1 MTNIYINGLSGKMG
15 SSICDIA
22 TNDETISIVN
32 DINESDVVIDFS
44 RPGSSLKVLNK
55 CVNYKKPL
63 LIGTTGF
70 NENQI
75 ETIVKASKEIPILL
89 SFNMSKGIFI
99 LKKSIKD
106 FLSSNELSLE
116 CIIEEV
122 HHKNKVDSPSGTA
135 IELQRFIKENNISN
149 NVTSINIKSKRTLDV
164 FGIHKV
170 VFFNN
175 SENIEFKHE
184 ALSRKV
190 FATGAVNIAKLILKN
205 EPKLYTTEH
214 FFNAKYL

>member
-22 TNDETISIVN
+22 ANDETISIVN
-32 DINESDVVIDFS
+32 DIKDADVVIDFS
-44 RPGSSLKVLNK
+44 RPESSLEVLNK

-75 ETIVKASKEIPILL
+75 KTIVKASKEIPILL

-106 FLSSNELSLE
+106 FLSLNELSLE
-116 CIIEEV
+116 CVIEEV

-135 IELQRFIKENNISN
+135 IELQRLIKENNVSN

-205 EPKLYTTEH
+205 EPKLYTTED
-214 FFNAKYL
+214 FFNAK

>member
-32 DINESDVVIDFS
+32 DIKDADVVIDFS
-44 RPGSSLKVLNK
+44 RPESSLKVLNK
-55 CVNYKKPL
+55 CVNYKKSL
-63 LIGTTGF
+63 IIGTTGF
-70 NENQI
+70 KENQI
-75 ETIVKASKEIPILL
+75 KTIVKASKEIPILL

-106 FLSSNELSLE
+106 FLSLNELSLE
-116 CIIEEV
+116 CVIEEV

-135 IELQRFIKENNISN
+135 IELQRLIKENNSNN

-205 EPKLYTTEH
+205 EPKLYTAED
-214 FFNAKYL
+214 FFNAK

>member
-44 RPGSSLKVLNK
+44 RPESSLKVLNK

-75 ETIVKASKEIPILL
+75 ETIVKSSKVIPILL

-135 IELQRFIKENNISN
+135 IELQRLIKENNISN
-149 NVTSINIKSKRTLDV
+149 NVTSINIKSERTLDV

-205 EPKLYTTEH
+205 EPKLYTTED
-214 FFNAKYL
+214 FFNAK

>member
-1 MTNIYINGLSGKMG
+1 MTKIYINGLSGKMG

-22 TNDETISIVN
+22 ANDETISIVN
-32 DINESDVVIDFS
+32 DIKNADVVIDFS
-44 RPGSSLKVLNK
+44 RPESSLEVLNK

-75 ETIVKASKEIPILL
+75 KTIIKTSKEIAILL

-106 FLSSNELSLE
+106 FLSLNELSLE

-135 IELQRFIKENNISN
+135 IELQRLIKENNISN

-205 EPKLYTTEH
+205 EPKLYTTED
-214 FFNAKYL
+214 FF

>member
-1 MTNIYINGLSGKMG
+1 MG
-15 SSICDIA
+15 SSICDLS

-32 DINESDVVIDFS
+32 DDIKNADVVIDFS
-44 RPGSSLKVLNK
+44 RPDSSLKVLNQ
-55 CVNYKKPL
+55 CIHYKKPL

-75 ETIVKASKEIPILL
+75 KTIQEAAKEIPILL
-89 SFNMSKGIFI
+89 SFNMSKGIFT

-106 FLSSNELSLE
+106 FLSSNEHILE

-135 IELQRFIKENNISN
+135 IELQTLITDNNLSN
-149 NVTSINIKSKRTLDV
+149 NVTSINIKSERTLDV

-190 FATGAVNIAKLILKN
+190 FANGAIKIAKLILNN
-205 EPKLYTTEH
+205 EPKLYSTED
-214 FFNAKYL
+214 FFNTK

>member
-15 SSICDIA
+15 SSICDLS

-32 DINESDVVIDFS
+32 DDIKNADVVIDFS
-44 RPGSSLKVLNK
+44 RPDSSLKVLNQ
-55 CVNYKKPL
+55 CIHYKKPL

-70 NENQI
+70 NDNQI
-75 ETIVKASKEIPILL
+75 KTIQEAAKEIPILL
-89 SFNMSKGIFI
+89 SFNMSKGIFT

-106 FLSSNELSLE
+106 FLSSNEHILE
-116 CIIEEV
+116 CVIEEV

-135 IELQRFIKENNISN
+135 IELQRLIKENNSNN

-205 EPKLYTTEH
+205 EPKLYTTED
-214 FFNAKYL
+214 FFNAK

>member
-22 TNDETISIVN
+22 ANDETISIVN
-32 DINESDVVIDFS
+32 DIKDADVVIDFS
-44 RPGSSLKVLNK
+44 RPESSLEVLNK

-75 ETIVKASKEIPILL
+75 KTIIKTSKEIPILL

-106 FLSSNELSLE
+106 FLSLNELSLE
-116 CIIEEV
+116 CVIEEV

-135 IELQRFIKENNISN
+135 IELQRLIKENNVSN
-149 NVTSINIKSKRTLDV
+149 NVTSINIKSKRTSDV

-205 EPKLYTTEH
+205 EPKLYTTED
-214 FFNAKYL
+214 FFNAK

>member
-15 SSICDIA
+15 SSICDLS

-32 DINESDVVIDFS
+32 DDIKNADVVIDFS
-44 RPGSSLKVLNK
+44 RPDSSLKVLNQ
-55 CVNYKKPL
+55 CIHYKKPL

-75 ETIVKASKEIPILL
+75 KTIQEAAKEIPILL
-89 SFNMSKGIFI
+89 SFNMSKGIFT

-106 FLSSNELSLE
+106 FLSSNEHILE
-116 CIIEEV
+116 CVIEEI

-135 IELQRFIKENNISN
+135 IELQTLIQDNNLSN
-149 NVTSINIKSKRTLDV
+149 NVTSINIKSERTLDV

-190 FATGAVNIAKLILKN
+190 FANGAIKIAKLILNN
-205 EPKLYTTEH
+205 EPKLYSTED
-214 FFNAKYL
+214 FFNTK

>member
-22 TNDETISIVN
+22 ANDETISIVN
-32 DINESDVVIDFS
+32 DIKNADVVIDFS
-44 RPGSSLKVLNK
+44 RPESSLEVLNK

-75 ETIVKASKEIPILL
+75 KTIIKTSKEIPILL

-106 FLSSNELSLE
+106 FLSLNELSLE

-135 IELQRFIKENNISN
+135 IEIQRLIKENNISN

-175 SENIEFKHE
+175 SESIEFKHE

-190 FATGAVNIAKLILKN
+190 FAIGAVNIAKLILKN
-205 EPKLYTTEH
+205 EPKLYTTED
-214 FFNAKYL
+214 FF

>member
-44 RPGSSLKVLNK
+44 RPESSLKVLNK

-135 IELQRFIKENNISN
+135 IELQRLIKENNISN
-149 NVTSINIKSKRTLDV
+149 NVTSINIKSERTLDV

-205 EPKLYTTEH
+205 EPKLYTTED
-214 FFNAKYL
+214 FFNAK

>member
-22 TNDETISIVN
+22 ANDETISIVN
-32 DINESDVVIDFS
+32 DIKNADVVIDFS
-44 RPGSSLKVLNK
+44 RPESSLKVLNK

-75 ETIVKASKEIPILL
+75 KTIIKTSKEIPILL

-106 FLSSNELSLE
+106 FLSLNELSLE

-135 IELQRFIKENNISN
+135 IELQRLIKENNISN
-149 NVTSINIKSKRTLDV
+149 NVTSINIKSERTLDV

-170 VFFNN
+170 IFFNN

-205 EPKLYTTEH
+205 EPKLYTTED
-214 FFNAKYL
+214 FFNAK

>member
-44 RPGSSLKVLNK
+44 RPESSLKVLNK
-55 CVNYKKPL
+55 CVNFKKPL

-75 ETIVKASKEIPILL
+75 EIIVKASKEIPILL

-135 IELQRFIKENNISN
+135 IELQRLIKENNISN
-149 NVTSINIKSKRTLDV
+149 NVTSINIKSERTLDV

-205 EPKLYTTEH
+205 EPKLYTTED
-214 FFNAKYL
+214 FFNAK

>member
-15 SSICDIA
+15 SSICDLS
-22 TNDETISIVN
+22 TNDKTISIVN
-32 DINESDVVIDFS
+32 DDIKNADVVIDFS
-44 RPGSSLKVLNK
+44 RPDSSLKVLNQ
-55 CVNYKKPL
+55 CIHYKKPL

-75 ETIVKASKEIPILL
+75 KTIQEAAKEIPILL
-89 SFNMSKGIFI
+89 SFNMSKGIFT

-106 FLSSNELSLE
+106 FLSSNEHILE
-116 CIIEEV
+116 CVIEEV

-135 IELQRFIKENNISN
+135 IELQTLIKDNNLSN
-149 NVTSINIKSKRTLDV
+149 NVTSINIKSERTSDV

-175 SENIEFKHE
+175 LENIEFKHE

-190 FATGAVNIAKLILKN
+190 FANGAIKIAKLILNN
-205 EPKLYTTEH
+205 EPKLYSTED
-214 FFNAKYL
+214 FFNIK

>member
-15 SSICDIA
+15 SSICDMA

-32 DINESDVVIDFS
+32 DIKDADVVIDFS
-44 RPGSSLKVLNK
+44 RPESSLEVLNK

-75 ETIVKASKEIPILL
+75 KTIIKTSKEIPILL

-106 FLSSNELSLE
+106 FLSLNELSLE
-116 CIIEEV
+116 CVIEEV

-135 IELQRFIKENNISN
+135 IELQRLIKENNVSN

-205 EPKLYTTEH
+205 EPKLYTTED
-214 FFNAKYL
+214 FFNAK

>member
-1 MTNIYINGLSGKMG
+1 MTKIYINGLSGKMG

-22 TNDETISIVN
+22 TNDETISIVS
-32 DINESDVVIDFS
+32 DIKDADVVIDFS
-44 RPGSSLKVLNK
+44 RPDSSLKVLNQ
-55 CVNYKKPL
+55 CINYKKPL

-70 NENQI
+70 NDNQI
-75 ETIVKASKEIPILL
+75 KTIQEAAKEIPILL
-89 SFNMSKGIFI
+89 SFNMSKGIFT

-106 FLSSNELSLE
+106 FLSSNEHILE
-116 CIIEEV
+116 CVIEEV

-135 IELQRFIKENNISN
+135 LELQTLIKDNNLSN
-149 NVTSINIKSKRTLDV
+149 NVTSINIKSERTLDV

-190 FATGAVNIAKLILKN
+190 FANGAIKIAKLILNN
-205 EPKLYTTEH
+205 EPKLYSTED
-214 FFNAKYL
+214 FFNTK

>member
-1 MTNIYINGLSGKMG
+1 MG
-15 SSICDIA
+15 SSICDLS

-32 DINESDVVIDFS
+32 DDIKNADVVIDFS
-44 RPGSSLKVLNK
+44 RPDSSLKVLNQ
-55 CVNYKKPL
+55 CIDYKKPL

-75 ETIVKASKEIPILL
+75 KTIQEAAKEIPILL
-89 SFNMSKGIFI
+89 SFNMSKGIFT

-106 FLSSNELSLE
+106 FLSSNEHILE
-116 CIIEEV
+116 FVIEEV

-135 IELQRFIKENNISN
+135 IELQTLIKDNNLSN
-149 NVTSINIKSKRTLDV
+149 NVTSINIKSERTSDV

-175 SENIEFKHE
+175 LENIEFKHE

-190 FATGAVNIAKLILKN
+190 FANGAIKIAKLILNN
-205 EPKLYTTEH
+205 EPKLYSTED
-214 FFNAKYL
+214 FFNIK

>member
-15 SSICDIA
+15 SSICDLS
-22 TNDETISIVN
+22 TNDKTISIVN
-32 DINESDVVIDFS
+32 DDIKNADVVIDFS
-44 RPGSSLKVLNK
+44 RPDSSLKVLNQ
-55 CVNYKKPL
+55 CIHYKKPL

-75 ETIVKASKEIPILL
+75 KTIQEAAKEIPILL
-89 SFNMSKGIFI
+89 SFNMSKGIFT

-106 FLSSNELSLE
+106 FLSSNEHILE
-116 CIIEEV
+116 CVIEEV

-135 IELQRFIKENNISN
+135 IELQTLIQDNNLSN
-149 NVTSINIKSKRTLDV
+149 NVTSINIKSERTLDV

-190 FATGAVNIAKLILKN
+190 FANGAIKIAKLILNN
-205 EPKLYTTEH
+205 EPKLYSTED
-214 FFNAKYL
+214 FFNIK

>member
-15 SSICDIA
+15 SSICDLS

-32 DINESDVVIDFS
+32 DDIKNADVVIDFS
-44 RPGSSLKVLNK
+44 RPDSSLKVLNQ
-55 CVNYKKPL
+55 CIHYKKPL

-70 NENQI
+70 NDNQI
-75 ETIVKASKEIPILL
+75 KTIQEAAKEIPILL
-89 SFNMSKGIFI
+89 SFNMSKGIFT

-106 FLSSNELSLE
+106 FLSSNEHILE
-116 CIIEEV
+116 CVIEEV

-135 IELQRFIKENNISN
+135 IELQTLIKDNNLSN
-149 NVTSINIKSKRTLDV
+149 NVTSINIKSERTLDV

-190 FATGAVNIAKLILKN
+190 FANGAIKIAKLILNN
-205 EPKLYTTEH
+205 EPKLYSTED
-214 FFNAKYL
+214 FFNTK

>member
-15 SSICDIA
+15 SSICDLS

-32 DINESDVVIDFS
+32 DDIKNADVVIDFS
-44 RPGSSLKVLNK
+44 RPDSSLKVLNQ
-55 CVNYKKPL
+55 CIHYKKPL

-75 ETIVKASKEIPILL
+75 KTIQEAAKEIPILL
-89 SFNMSKGIFI
+89 SFNMSKGIFT

-106 FLSSNELSLE
+106 FLSSNEHILE
-116 CIIEEV
+116 CVIEEV

-135 IELQRFIKENNISN
+135 IELQTLIQDNNLSN
-149 NVTSINIKSKRTLDV
+149 NVTSINIKSERTSDV

-175 SENIEFKHE
+175 LENIEFKHE

-190 FATGAVNIAKLILKN
+190 FANGAIKIAKLILNN
-205 EPKLYTTEH
+205 EPKLYSTED
-214 FFNAKYL
+214 FF

>member
-15 SSICDIA
+15 SSICDLS

-32 DINESDVVIDFS
+32 DDIKNADVVIDFS
-44 RPGSSLKVLNK
+44 RPDSSLKVLNQ
-55 CVNYKKPL
+55 CIHYKKPL

-75 ETIVKASKEIPILL
+75 KTIQEAAKEIPILL
-89 SFNMSKGIFI
+89 SFNMSKGIFT

-106 FLSSNELSLE
+106 FLSSNEHILE
-116 CIIEEV
+116 CVIEEV

-135 IELQRFIKENNISN
+135 IELQTLIKDNNLSN
-149 NVTSINIKSKRTLDV
+149 NVTSINIKSERTSDV

-175 SENIEFKHE
+175 LENIEFKHE

-190 FATGAVNIAKLILKN
+190 FANGAIKIAKLILNN
-205 EPKLYTTEH
+205 EPKLYSTED
-214 FFNAKYL
+214 FFNIK